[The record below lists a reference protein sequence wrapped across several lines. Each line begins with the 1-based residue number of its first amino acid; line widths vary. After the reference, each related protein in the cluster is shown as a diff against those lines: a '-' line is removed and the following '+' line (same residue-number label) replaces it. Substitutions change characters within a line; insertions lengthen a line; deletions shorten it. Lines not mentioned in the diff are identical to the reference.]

1 MKDEKVFSIK
11 MICGTPF
18 NGYEDEAEK
27 IRDIIENE
35 LQRWPVPEEYET
47 IAARVG
53 DRPSRIRMLVGLMK
67 QQARLYDSRKK
78 MFKGD
83 NAGSSSC

>member
-1 MKDEKVFSIK
+1 MKEEKGFSIK

-18 NGYEDEAEK
+18 NGYEAEAEK

-35 LQRWPVPEEYET
+35 LKRWPVPEEYET

-53 DRPSRIRMLVGLMK
+53 DRPTHVRMLVRLMK
-67 QQARLYDSRKK
+67 QQVRLYNNRKK
-78 MFKGD
+78 IFPGD
-83 NAGSSSC
+83 DGDYRTS